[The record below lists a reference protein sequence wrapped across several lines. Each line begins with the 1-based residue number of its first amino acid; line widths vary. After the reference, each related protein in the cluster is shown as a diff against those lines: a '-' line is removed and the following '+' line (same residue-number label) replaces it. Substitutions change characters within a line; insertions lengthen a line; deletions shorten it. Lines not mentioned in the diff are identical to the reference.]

1 MSHIC
6 DARIACF
13 KIKENAIKSS
23 QTLLR
28 LLMSSNNLFN
38 PRYRGVGVCVC
49 VCTQLFSD
57 CWEGGRRRGRWRRGE
72 GSVLCLDRTHCG
84 AISMQ
89 YCVNTAPLDLL
100 IVVSEW

>member
-38 PRYRGVGVCVC
+38 PRYRGSVCVRNYL
-49 VCTQLFSD
+49 VTAGKEAGG
-57 CWEGGRRRGRWRRGE
+57 EGGGGEERGLFF
-72 GSVLCLDRTHCG
+72 V
-84 AISMQ
+84 
-89 YCVNTAPLDLL
+89 
-100 IVVSEW
+100 